1 MRKRAAIV
9 FFCMALLLAMG
20 VPGLAHGEEGDPVP
34 VADWPALK
42 AAVEAG
48 GAIVLELPPVIEADS
63 SITVPAS
70 ANVVLVAHASG
81 SRIVRQSLKTGEFIV
96 SAGAKL
102 TLRGNMTIAHDTN
115 LNGANFVQVQS
126 GGELLLEAQLAAD
139 ADNVEYGNQNTDRNG
154 EFIQSLIDCSGK
166 LTMTAGSRVSGWT
179 QNKQA
184 DRHNVNYDPGAAIR
198 ISGQGASFIM
208 DGGTITGN
216 TNTNAT
222 NSMLSSVVQI
232 LNGAE
237 FYMNG
242 GSISGNSKGGQKNGQ
257 RMSSTLGGGVY
268 VCDSTFYMNGGTIS
282 DNEARDGGGVYLA
295 GASNLYM
302 TGGNISEN
310 MLCTRNNTGHGGGVF
325 VSSDSTF
332 RMESANAG
340 APATIQ
346 NNTLYTT
353 NSPYSYCQY
362 IGGGVYVDGTFRM
375 ENGIISGN
383 KAVTTNG
390 YGGGGICNCGSV
402 TLVGGE
408 VSGNSAFFDVNYAS
422 FYMSYGG
429 GIYNGTGA
437 DLSATDTEISGN
449 TAVYGGGIYGTN
461 AGVKLVNCLLE
472 GNAAICGSANDCGGG
487 GLLLTRESTLSI
499 SNTVIQNN
507 TSEKD
512 GGGLYLEK
520 MGAMTELGGGVS
532 LLDNSAAGIGGG
544 LVNVASQTE
553 LSGATVSGN
562 QASDGAG
569 AANLSGGTLVL
580 SGGMV
585 TGNAAA
591 STGGGIV
598 NSEAVFRM
606 TGGLIFNNLAGDAG
620 ADVANYGGGSAF
632 TLPDARTLGI
642 VGVECWFEDG
652 SADGSIPRY
661 VGHETEVP
669 QYVSFTENTDVHF
682 LTLGEVLQV
691 LFDKN
696 GGDTEPVPACI
707 YIRKGC
713 PLATLPTEPARS
725 GHAFTGWNT
734 QADDSGQ
741 AFVAGTTVNANL
753 TVYAQWQKIEAPSGS
768 LTVSLTVTGDGAEQD
783 RAFRFTAVL
792 QDRSINGSYGGLT
805 FANGVASFTLKSGG
819 SLTASGLPAGVSYE
833 IVEEGPEGYS
843 VLSANATGV
852 VMEGQAIRIPFEN
865 RRELGEQPPEEA
877 LPPETSDGAR
887 PGLWGAACC
896 GAAACLAGTLAY
908 AAKRRNAAK

>member
-1 MRKRAAIV
+1 MRKRAATV

-232 LNGAE
+232 LNGSE

-282 DNEARDGGGVYLA
+282 DNEARDGGG
-295 GASNLYM
+295 
-302 TGGNISEN
+302 
-310 MLCTRNNTGHGGGVF
+310 
-325 VSSDSTF
+325 
-332 RMESANAG
+332 
-340 APATIQ
+340 
-346 NNTLYTT
+346 
-353 NSPYSYCQY
+353 
-362 IGGGVYVDGTFRM
+362 
-375 ENGIISGN
+375 
-383 KAVTTNG
+383 
-390 YGGGGICNCGSV
+390 
-402 TLVGGE
+402 
-408 VSGNSAFFDVNYAS
+408 
-422 FYMSYGG
+422 
-429 GIYNGTGA
+429 IYNGTGA
-437 DLSATDTEISGN
+437 YLSATDTEISGN

-520 MGAMTELGGGVS
+520 MGATTELGGGVS

-620 ADVANYGGGSAF
+620 ADVANYGGSSAF

-753 TVYAQWQKIEAPSGS
+753 TVYAQWQKIEVPSGS

-833 IVEEGPEGYS
+833 IVEEVPEGYS

-896 GAAACLAGTLAY
+896 GATACLAGTLAY